1 MYLLVGV
8 VELDAAIE
16 KGMDSIRN
24 CRGFTVEEVDAM
36 LKKDFGI

>member
-1 MYLLVGV
+1 MSSLTK
-8 VELDAAIE
+8 EKFDAEIA

-24 CRGFTVEEVDAM
+24 GRGFTVEEVDAM